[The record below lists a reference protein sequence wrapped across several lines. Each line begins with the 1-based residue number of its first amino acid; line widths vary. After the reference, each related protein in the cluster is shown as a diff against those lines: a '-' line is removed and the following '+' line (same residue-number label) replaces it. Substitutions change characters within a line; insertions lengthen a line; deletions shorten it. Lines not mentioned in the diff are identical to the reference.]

1 MTRSPRACYALQ
13 QVTSAEPPLQ
23 ILIGDADA
31 YFRRGLRET
40 LHEAEGMR
48 VVGEASDGE
57 HALQL
62 TRQLRP
68 FDLDV
73 VLLDPQLPAAD
84 GIATATRL
92 LDYDAEL
99 SIVFLAQSM
108 VDRDVFEAL
117 HAGAVGYLSKHMPP
131 EALVRALQAFA
142 HGESLPIPRA
152 IGEKILA
159 NLRARNVAARPA
171 APAHAPVREPAPRPV
186 PALTR
191 REQEVFDLIARGARD
206 REIAEKLVVSQSTVK
221 KHVQNMLR
229 KLQVRNRAQAIAS
242 VRGRG

>member
-1 MTRSPRACYALQ
+1 MTRSPCACYALQ
-13 QVTSAEPPLQ
+13 QVTSAETPLQ
-23 ILIGDADA
+23 ILIVDADA

-40 LHEAEGMR
+40 LHEAEAMR
-48 VVGEASDGE
+48 VVGEAADGE

-73 VLLDPQLPAAD
+73 VLLDPQLPGAD

-99 SIVFLAQSM
+99 AIVFLAQSM
-108 VDRDVFEAL
+108 ADAEVFEAL
-117 HAGAVGYLSKHMPP
+117 HAGAVGYLSKHLPP
-131 EALVRALQAFA
+131 ESLVRSLQAFA
-142 HGESLPIPRA
+142 RGESLPIPRA

-159 NLRARNVAARPA
+159 NVRARNVAPRPA
-171 APAHAPVREPAPRPV
+171 PAPALVPEPAPRTT

-242 VRGRG
+242 VRGGD